1 MRDVLDIGDMT
12 LRGAAALVL
21 VVAMTGCGDGTTAL
35 EDGNDGGGE
44 PYSHILSPGTSA
56 RDLLSDETFTRL
68 TVEIDWVEGMQ
79 PSQEAVDSL
88 RVFLERRLNK
98 PGGVTISFGEA
109 IPSPGPDDVYSA
121 DEIRALEET
130 HRDTFT
136 EGNTI
141 TAYYV
146 FLDGTFEDENVLGIA
161 YWNTSMA
168 IFEQV
173 IRDHSGGI
181 GQPRTPVIEA
191 ASIRHE
197 MGHVLGLV
205 DNGSPMQGAEGG
217 PDDHHDEAHGAH
229 CTVEGSLMYWQVE
242 TTDFIAN
249 LIGGGE
255 VPQLEPLGVQDLQA
269 NGGR

>member
-1 MRDVLDIGDMT
+1 MRDAVRVRHIIQGGIIPVVL
-12 LRGAAALVL
+12 AVALL
-21 VVAMTGCGDGTTAL
+21 GCGDSATAP
-35 EDGNDGGGE
+35 DGGGDGEQE
-44 PYSHILSPGTSA
+44 PYPHTLNPGTSA
-56 RDLLSDETFTRL
+56 HDLLSAEPYTRL

-79 PSQEAVDSL
+79 PSQEAMDSL

-98 PGGVTISFGEA
+98 PEGITLSLDDE

-121 DEIRALEET
+121 DEIRDLEAV

-136 EGNTI
+136 EGSTI
-141 TAYYV
+141 AAYYL
-146 FLDGTFEDENVLGIA
+146 FMDGRFEDENVLGVA
-161 YWNTSMA
+161 YYNTSMA
-168 IFEQV
+168 VFEQV

-191 ASIRHE
+191 ASVRHE

-205 DNGSPMQGAEGG
+205 ANGTPMQGAEGG

-249 LIGGGE
+249 LVGGGE
-255 VPQLEPLGVQDLQA
+255 VPQLEQLGVQDLQA